1 MADSGSISQFDHT
14 ADVGYRVT
22 GNSQEDIFRN
32 AAFGLFQVIL
42 REPPEHSD
50 VRAYSVTLASSSM
63 EFLLHDWLTELLFLH
78 ARDHVYFID
87 CTFTELHERSLG
99 ASASFIVMTD
109 EMNAQ
114 ATEVKAVTYHEFFIR
129 AMEEG
134 YEAQIV
140 LDM

>member
-1 MADSGSISQFDHT
+1 MKGKGSISEFDHT

-22 GNSQEDIFRN
+22 TNSMEDLFRN
-32 AAFGLFQVIL
+32 AAVGMFHVIL
-42 REPPEHSD
+42 DEPHD
-50 VRAYSVTLASSSM
+50 YTDTQTYSVTLVSSSL

-87 CTFTELHERSLG
+87 CTFTELHERSLE
-99 ASASFIVMTD
+99 ASVNFITMTD
-109 EMNAQ
+109 DMIAQ
-114 ATEVKAVTYHEFFIR
+114 ATEVKAVTYHEFFVR
-129 AMEEG
+129 ATDEG